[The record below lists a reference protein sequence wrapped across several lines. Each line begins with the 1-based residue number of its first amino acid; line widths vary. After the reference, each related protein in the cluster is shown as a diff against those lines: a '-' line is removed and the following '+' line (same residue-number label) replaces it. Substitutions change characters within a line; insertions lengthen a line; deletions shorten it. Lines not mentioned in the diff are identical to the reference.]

1 MNISTNYTLPKLH
14 VGAGHRYGNL
24 TWFPVWTDAPAAT
37 RSYVTNTTK
46 WVTVEEEPTPRVSRL
61 RIQNHAPRP
70 IVLFEGSLLEGGWQ
84 HRSLTQTTVVP
95 AHVGMQIP
103 VVCVEQGRWGGD
115 SGQQRFGTRVVPAR
129 VRSAI
134 RGVNRDSQG
143 RVTQSSAEQD
153 RVWRSVSSY
162 ASRYNSFSRTE
173 SMVDI
178 ASSLERPA
186 ESLGEPQALVGQRG
200 VIIAAKGQP
209 IAIELFDHPATM
221 RERLL
226 PLLQAYQLD
235 VADLSYVET
244 PSRRARR
251 FADRLS
257 QTTMTRTEM
266 DEESDRFRSEANEY
280 LAAELVTLRGDLL
293 HVSAINARHELTLAA

>member
-1 MNISTNYTLPKLH
+1 MNNSTDYTLPKLH
-14 VGAGHRYGNL
+14 VGAGQRYGNL

-37 RSYVTNTTK
+37 RPYVTDTTK
-46 WVTVEEEPTPRVSRL
+46 WISVAEQSNPRVSTL
-61 RIQNHAPRP
+61 KVQNSAPRP

-84 HRSLTQTTVVP
+84 HRSLTQTTVIP
-95 AHVGMQIP
+95 AMVGMDIP
-103 VVCVEQGRWGGD
+103 VVCVEQGRWGGE
-115 SGQQRFGTRVVPAR
+115 SGRQYFGTRIAPAR
-129 VRSAI
+129 VRTAL
-134 RGVNRDSQG
+134 RGVQRSADGKVSQG
-143 RVTQSSAEQD
+143 SVEQGRIWRNVSEYAARFNAASS
-153 RVWRSVSSY
+153 
-162 ASRYNSFSRTE
+162 TE

-178 ASSLERPA
+178 ASSLERPNQNHVTA
-186 ESLGEPQALVGQRG
+186 QALVGQRG
-200 VIIAAKGQP
+200 VIIAALGQA
-209 IAIELFDHPATM
+209 IAIELFDHPSTM

-235 VADLSYVET
+235 VMDKPYIET

-257 QTTMTRTEM
+257 QTAMNRTEM
-266 DEESDRFRSEANEY
+266 DEESDRFRSEVNEF